1 MVLVLERLTGEY
13 QRATI
18 KLCTDNEKVVKAME
32 ADHAPYAPADNVISV
47 ISRIREGGIP
57 NPLTAKQMVRL
68 SIPEGNASRVLQT
81 IRFLELIDDEG
92 GHTEQLERI
101 KRSSSQD
108 YPLVLSDILKASYKD
123 VFAIIPNP
131 DGTPLDRLEDAFRHY
146 EPSKQRGR
154 MVSLFIK
161 LCQTAGIITTIEQQG
176 SRVTRKPRS
185 PQPNGRNG
193 TGTGR
198 PTKPEAPPSQSAEKQ
213 AFATHAVSNYALL
226 EVILQQ
232 LPPQRQWTQT
242 RREKWLQAFTTSVDL
257 LIDVLPETDEPKMTE

>member
-1 MVLVLERLTGEY
+1 M
-13 QRATI
+13 
-18 KLCTDNEKVVKAME
+18 D

-47 ISRIREGGIP
+47 IGRIREGGIP
-57 NPLTAKQMVRL
+57 NPLTVKQMVRL
-68 SIPEGNASRVLQT
+68 SIPEGNASRVLQA
-81 IRFLELIDDEG
+81 ICFLGLIDDEG
-92 GHTEQLERI
+92 AHTEQLERL

-108 YPLVLSDILKASYKD
+108 YPLVLSDLLKASYKD
-123 VFAIIPNP
+123 VFAILPNP
-131 DGTPLDRLEDAFRHY
+131 DGIPLDKLDDAFRHY

-154 MVSLFIK
+154 MVTLFIK
-161 LCQTAGIITTIEQQG
+161 LCQVAGIITTVEQQG

-193 TGTGR
+193 NGTTR
-198 PTKPEAPPSQSAEKQ
+198 PTKPEAAPTQSIEKQ
-213 AFATHAVSNYALL
+213 GSAVAPVSNYALL

-232 LPPQRQWTQT
+232 LPSQRQWTQT